1 MWKLV
6 KRVSILINLKQACL
20 IWVTRFR

>member
-6 KRVSILINLKQACL
+6 KRVSILINLKQACFDL
-20 IWVTRFR
+20 GDEA